1 MVRFQKG
8 HKNSKGESAEWVIV
22 SHKDGHIISS
32 HKTKADAEKH
42 LGDIRKFKHMGES
55 MDIIKAKR
63 LLENAGYLVE
73 NDDRYF
79 SFNINKEI
87 AELKDKRDY
96 LQKLGLTLSKIFS
109 AANIPVEMY
118 IYKDEDDT
126 WGIKII
132 FTSKAD
138 IFTENDTLFVYKST
152 TSLWCHYNIDYTDN
166 GCIIENV
173 DNFLEELK
181 DHYNEWLNVDD

>member
-8 HKNSKGESAEWVIV
+8 HKNSKGQTAEWVIV

-42 LGDIRKFKHMGES
+42 LVDIQKFKHMSES
-55 MDIIKAKR
+55 MDIIKAKQ

-73 NDDRYF
+73 NDDRTF

-118 IYKDEDDT
+118 IYKKDNE

-132 FTSKAD
+132 FTSKAN

-152 TSLWCHYNIDYTDN
+152 TSLWCDYNIDYTDN
-166 GCIIENV
+166 SCVIENV

-181 DHYNEWLNVDD
+181 VKYNEWLNVDD